1 MMSSK
6 ILVSTRTVVSAS
18 IAALPSLA
26 LATGC
31 FAFESATGAGATFGA
46 EAAALAASFAL
57 L

>member
-18 IAALPSLA
+18 TADFPSFA
-26 LATGC
+26 LAAG
-31 FAFESATGAGATFGA
+31 FFKSDEGAGAAVFGA
-46 EAAALAASFAL
+46 SAAALAASFAL